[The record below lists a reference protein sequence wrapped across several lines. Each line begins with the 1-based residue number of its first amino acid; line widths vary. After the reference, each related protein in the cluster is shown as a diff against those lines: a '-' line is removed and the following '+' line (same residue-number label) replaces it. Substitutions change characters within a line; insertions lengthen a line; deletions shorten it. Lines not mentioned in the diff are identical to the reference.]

1 MNVVRWS
8 STARA
13 VALGLALASAAVGL
27 RQSAAAAVSSDV
39 MAAAKREGSVVWYTS
54 VDAKTL
60 SGVVQR
66 FEQSH
71 PGISLQTL
79 QISSNL
85 IPARII
91 TEQRGGKFNADVAN
105 GDIIPMS
112 QLAAAEALQPYR
124 PSEPK
129 SVVAG
134 AIDPHGLWI
143 ALYFDTTVIAWNPKK
158 LAADGLKPPTTLA
171 DLAKPEWNGKIG
183 IDSTAYNWYQG
194 LTELDPHAQDLVK
207 KLAANHPLITE
218 GHTNTVTQLENGEF
232 DVTPTA
238 YGYLAD
244 KDHRAG
250 LAVDFV
256 NPRPLLVGLTPVG
269 LVKNAPHPNAARVLL
284 DWLLSK
290 EGQQVLIELS
300 GRPSPRTD
308 VQNVAAVF
316 NPRMPIHVLSA
327 PDQARYKELVSQYK
341 GLLGINN

>member
-1 MNVVRWS
+1 VSRS
-8 STARA
+8 AARRA
-13 VALGLALASAAVGL
+13 AVLILVVALTAVGL
-27 RQSAAAAVSSDV
+27 HRSAAAAVSPDL
-39 MAAAKREGSVVWYTS
+39 MAAAKREGTVVWYTS

-91 TEQRGGKFNADVAN
+91 TEQRGGKFNADVTN

-112 QLAAAEALQPYR
+112 QLAAADALQPYR
-124 PSEPK
+124 PAEPNRL
-129 SVVAG
+129 VAG
-134 AIDPHGLWI
+134 ALDAHALWTT
-143 ALYFDTTVIAWNPKK
+143 LYFDTTVIAWNPKK
-158 LAADGLKPPTTLA
+158 LAADGLKPPATLA

-183 IDSTAYNWYQG
+183 LDSTAYNWYQG
-194 LTELDPHAQDLVK
+194 LTEIDPHAQDLVK
-207 KLAANHPLITE
+207 KLVANHPLITE

-250 LAVDFV
+250 LAVDFI

-290 EGQQVLIELS
+290 DGQQVLVELS

-308 VQNVAAVF
+308 VQNVPAVF
-316 NPRMPIHVLSA
+316 NSRMPIHVLGA
-327 PDQARYKELVSQYK
+327 PDPARYKELVSQYK
-341 GLLGINN
+341 TMLGISN